1 MLHESMAGES
11 SRFTGLS
18 SKITYEQLLAHLL
31 QRLSRPVAGNN
42 EHDFLPLLEECSTDF
57 EVSGDFLL
65 QRGFRKAY
73 RQILEGL

>member
-31 QRLSRPVAGNN
+31 QRLSRPVTGN
-42 EHDFLPLLEECSTDF
+42 EHDFLPLLEECSTYF

-73 RQILEGL
+73 RQILEGI

>member
-1 MLHESMAGES
+1 MLHETMAGKS

-18 SKITYEQLLAHLL
+18 SNITYEQLLTHLL
-31 QRLSRPVAGNN
+31 EQLRRPVTGN
-42 EHDFLPLLEECSTDF
+42 EHDFLPLLEECSIYF

-65 QRGFRKAY
+65 KKGFRKAY

>member
-1 MLHESMAGES
+1 MFYESMTGES

-31 QRLSRPVAGNN
+31 QRLSSPVIGN
-42 EHDFLPLLEECSTDF
+42 EHDFLPLLKECSSYF
-57 EVSGDFLL
+57 EVSGDLLL

-73 RQILEGL
+73 RQIIEGL

>member
-1 MLHESMAGES
+1 MLLESMAGEN

-31 QRLSRPVAGNN
+31 QRLGRPVTGN
-42 EHDFLPLLEECSTDF
+42 EHDFLPLLEECSTYF
-57 EVSGDFLL
+57 EVSGEFLL

>member
-18 SKITYEQLLAHLL
+18 SKITYELLLACLF
-31 QRLSRPVAGNN
+31 QRLSKPVTGN
-42 EHDFLPLLEECSTDF
+42 EHDFLPLLEECSIYF

>member
-1 MLHESMAGES
+1 MLHESMSAKS
-11 SRFTGLS
+11 TRFTGLS

-31 QRLSRPVAGNN
+31 QRLSRPVTDN
-42 EHDFLPLLEECSTDF
+42 EQDFLPLLEECSTYF

>member
-31 QRLSRPVAGNN
+31 QRMSRPATGN
-42 EHDFLPLLEECSTDF
+42 EHDFLPLLEECSTYF
-57 EVSGDFLL
+57 EVSRDFLL

>member
-1 MLHESMAGES
+1 MLDESMAGES
-11 SRFTGLS
+11 SLFKGLS

-31 QRLSRPVAGNN
+31 QRLSRPVTGN
-42 EHDFLPLLEECSTDF
+42 EHDFLPLLEECSTYF

-73 RQILEGL
+73 RQVIEGL

>member
-1 MLHESMAGES
+1 MLHEYMAGES

-31 QRLSRPVAGNN
+31 QRLSKPVKGN
-42 EHDFLPLLEECSTDF
+42 EHDFLPLLEDCSTYF
-57 EVSGDFLL
+57 KVSGDFLL

-73 RQILEGL
+73 RQILEGI